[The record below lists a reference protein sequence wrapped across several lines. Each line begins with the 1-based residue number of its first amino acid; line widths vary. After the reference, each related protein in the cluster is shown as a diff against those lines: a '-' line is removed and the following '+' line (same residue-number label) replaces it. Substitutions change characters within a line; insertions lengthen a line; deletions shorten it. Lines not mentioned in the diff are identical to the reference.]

1 MPIPPN
7 PGKPAHSSL
16 RPTYFDTLKNF
27 PTLGTGPLA
36 AAPRETGPRPPRL
49 ERRDRKNLL
58 DKNLIN
64 KMRF

>member
-36 AAPRETGPRPPRL
+36 AAPRETGPRPPVSNG
-49 ERRDRKNLL
+49 EIGKIY
-58 DKNLIN
+58 LI
-64 KMRF
+64 KT